1 MAYLLPLNAP
11 HHAASPGQKESAY
24 KVMAGDSFEQ
34 RTLQRTVSVEGVG
47 LHSGEPVTL
56 RLVPAPVNHGLR
68 FVRSDLPGRPVIPV
82 RSDLVT
88 DTALATTLGKGVAK
102 VSTVEHLLAALSGL
116 GIDNLRMEV
125 DGPEIPIMDGSAA
138 PFAQVVSDAGIRLQG
153 EPKAFLVI
161 KRTVTVS
168 DGDKHATFSPA
179 RRFRIDCTIDF
190 KHPLISDQ
198 QFTLEFSDRSF
209 LREVARARTFGFLR
223 DVDRLRAAGLARG
236 GSLANAVVVDD
247 FSILNPEGLRFPD
260 EFVRHKLLDALG
272 DVALLGRPVIGAL
285 TVYKTGHALNQKL
298 VAKVLSDPAN
308 YELVRARSPD
318 VVSHELEPDDFAPV
332 LAPSAA

>member
-1 MAYLLPLNAP
+1 
-11 HHAASPGQKESAY
+11 
-24 KVMAGDSFEQ
+24 MAGSFEQ
-34 RTLQRTVSVEGVG
+34 RTLQRAVLVEGVG
-47 LHSGEPVTL
+47 LHTGAKVSL
-56 RLVPAPVNHGLR
+56 RLLPAPVNHGLIFAR
-68 FVRSDLPGRPVIPV
+68 IDMPGRPTVPV
-82 RSDLVT
+82 SSEFVT
-88 DTALATTLGKGVAK
+88 DTALATTLGVGKAK
-102 VSTVEHLLAALSGL
+102 IATVEHLLAALSGL
-116 GIDNLRMEV
+116 GIDNLRIEI
-125 DGPEIPIMDGSAA
+125 DGPEVPIMDGSAA
-138 PFAQVVSDAGIRLQG
+138 PFAMRISEAGIRHQG
-153 EPKAFLVI
+153 EPKQFLVI
-161 KRTVTVS
+161 KKTVTVT
-168 DGDKHATFSPA
+168 DGDKFATFSPA

-209 LREVARARTFGFLR
+209 IREVARARTFGFLR
-223 DVDRLRAAGLARG
+223 DVDKLRAMGLARG
-236 GSLANAVVVDD
+236 GSLENVVVVDD

-308 YELVRARSPD
+308 FEVVPARSSEL
-318 VVSHELEPDDFAPV
+318 VSHELELDDLAPV